1 VDISVDVP
9 TVEFDSVVFK
19 GDVVVVDVGVVV
31 VVLAFVTGNGVK
43 VVAVFGSRKNEVRL
57 TLLAV
62 EGVLIKVLAMEGV
75 VIKVLAMEGVV
86 NKVLLA
92 FAEEFKFGRIKVVW
106 AFSSIAIGKVEL
118 SSESITD
125 TLLVKF

>member
-1 VDISVDVP
+1 MDISVDVP

-19 GDVVVVDVGVVV
+19 GDVVVVGVVV

-43 VVAVFGSRKNEVRL
+43 VVVVFGSRKNEVRL

-75 VIKVLAMEGVV
+75 VIKVL
-86 NKVLLA
+86 LA
-92 FAEEFKFGRIKVVW
+92 FAEEFKFG
-106 AFSSIAIGKVEL
+106 
-118 SSESITD
+118 
-125 TLLVKF
+125 

>member
-43 VVAVFGSRKNEVRL
+43 VVVVFGSRKNEVRL

-92 FAEEFKFGRIKVVW
+92 FAEEFKFG
-106 AFSSIAIGKVEL
+106 
-118 SSESITD
+118 
-125 TLLVKF
+125 